1 MIRLK
6 SLDIM
11 RGLTVALMILVN
23 NGGEQNY
30 HILTHSKWNGLTP
43 CDLVFPFFL
52 FMMGMSTYLS
62 LRKTEFKPSLMIY
75 RKIAKRTILLFLIG
89 LSINWFDIIC
99 SGNGLD
105 FEHLRIWAVL
115 QRIALCY
122 GIVSLLAIHINQR
135 YFVHIILGIIIV
147 YMGILAFGN
156 GYAYDASVNIIA
168 QTDLHIF
175 GYDHLYHKSPVDPEG
190 LLSTLPAIAHT
201 MIGFLCCKYIS
212 IAGQDVHSKIKFLK
226 ISGLVMLT
234 LGFFLSLIG
243 FGINKRIW
251 SPSYVFVTC
260 GFAAWILSL
269 LIQWIDRG
277 ETCTEGKM
285 EINAEGKTEA
295 SAKGI
300 DGKNAERKTEANAEG
315 IDGKN
320 AEGMDG
326 KNAEGKTIRTKENPI
341 TVLFLSFGMNPLFLY
356 VLSEFLAIVFGTY
369 GIKDDL
375 LGFIRNAISDEYLVS
390 LTYALFFV
398 AIHAAMGIWMYRKKI
413 FIKL

>member
-62 LRKTEFKPSLMIY
+62 LRKTEFKPSLIIY

-89 LSINWFDIIC
+89 LSINWFDMIC

-105 FEHLRIWAVL
+105 FAHLRIWAVL

-147 YMGILAFGN
+147 YMGILSFGN

-168 QTDLHIF
+168 QADLHFF

-212 IAGQDVHSKIKFLK
+212 VAGQNVHSKIKFLK
-226 ISGLVMLT
+226 ICGLIMLI

-269 LIQWIDRG
+269 LIQWIDRS
-277 ETCTEGKM
+277 
-285 EINAEGKTEA
+285 EISAEG
-295 SAKGI
+295 
-300 DGKNAERKTEANAEG
+300 KTEANAEG
-315 IDGKN
+315 
-320 AEGMDG
+320 
-326 KNAEGKTIRTKENPI
+326 KTIKTKENPI
-341 TVLFLSFGMNPLFLY
+341 TVLFLSFGRNPLFLY
-356 VLSEFLAIVFGTY
+356 VLSEFLAIVFRTY

-375 LGFIRNAISDEYLVS
+375 LGLIRNVISDEYLVS

-398 AIHAAMGIWMYRKKI
+398 AIHAAMGIWMYQKKI

>member
-62 LRKTEFKPSLMIY
+62 LRKTKFKPSLMIY

-89 LSINWFDIIC
+89 LCINWFDMIC

-105 FEHLRIWAVL
+105 FAHLRIWAVL

-135 YFVHIILGIIIV
+135 YFIHIILGIIIG

-168 QTDLHIF
+168 QADLHFF

-212 IAGQDVHSKIKFLK
+212 IAGQNVHSKIKFLK
-226 ISGLVMLT
+226 ISGLVMLI

-277 ETCTEGKM
+277 E
-285 EINAEGKTEA
+285 INAEGKIEA
-295 SAKGI
+295 
-300 DGKNAERKTEANAEG
+300 NAERKT
-315 IDGKN
+315 IK
-320 AEGMDG
+320 
-326 KNAEGKTIRTKENPI
+326 TKENPI

-375 LGFIRNAISDEYLVS
+375 LGLIRNVISDEYLVS

-398 AIHAAMGIWMYRKKI
+398 AIHAAMGIWMYQKKI

>member
-1 MIRLK
+1 MNRLK
-6 SLDIM
+6 SLDVM

-23 NGGEQNY
+23 NGGEHNY
-30 HILTHSKWNGLTP
+30 SFLEHSKWNGLTP

-52 FMMGMSTYLS
+52 FMMGMSTFLS
-62 LRKTEFKPSLMIY
+62 LKKTEFKPSVAIY
-75 RKIAKRTILLFLIG
+75 RKIAKRTVLLFLIG
-89 LSINWFDIIC
+89 LGINWFDMIC
-99 SGNGLD
+99 NGGGLD
-105 FEHLRIWAVL
+105 FAHLRIWAVL

-122 GIVSLLAIHINQR
+122 GVVAMLAITLNHR
-135 YFVHIILGIIIV
+135 YFIHTIIGLIV
-147 YMGILAFGN
+147 IYMGILVFGN
-156 GYAYDASVNIIA
+156 GYAYDASINILA
-168 QTDLHIF
+168 QVDRSIF
-175 GYDHLYHKSPVDPEG
+175 GIDHLYHRSPVDPEG

-212 IAGQDVHSKIKFLK
+212 IADQNVHSKIKFLK
-226 ISGLVMLT
+226 ISGLIMLI

-260 GFAAWILSL
+260 GFAAWVLSL

-277 ETCTEGKM
+277 E
-285 EINAEGKTEA
+285 ISAEGKIEA
-295 SAKGI
+295 
-300 DGKNAERKTEANAEG
+300 
-315 IDGKN
+315 
-320 AEGMDG
+320 
-326 KNAEGKTIRTKENPI
+326 NAEGKTIKTKENPI

-375 LGFIRNAISDEYLVS
+375 LDLIRNVISDEYLVS

-398 AIHAAMGIWMYRKKI
+398 AIHAAMGIWMYQKKI

>member
-62 LRKTEFKPSLMIY
+62 LRKTEFKPSLIIY

-89 LSINWFDIIC
+89 LSINWFDMIC

-105 FEHLRIWAVL
+105 FAHLRIWAVL

-168 QTDLHIF
+168 QADLHFF

-212 IAGQDVHSKIKFLK
+212 IADQNVHSKIKFLK
-226 ISGLVMLT
+226 ISGLVMLI

-260 GFAAWILSL
+260 GFAAWVLSL

-277 ETCTEGKM
+277 E
-285 EINAEGKTEA
+285 INAEGKIEA
-295 SAKGI
+295 
-300 DGKNAERKTEANAEG
+300 NAERKT
-315 IDGKN
+315 IK
-320 AEGMDG
+320 
-326 KNAEGKTIRTKENPI
+326 TKENPI

-375 LGFIRNAISDEYLVS
+375 LGLIRNVISDEYLVS

-398 AIHAAMGIWMYRKKI
+398 AIHAAMGIWMYQKKI

>member
-11 RGLTVALMILVN
+11 RGLTVALMILFN

-62 LRKTEFKPSLMIY
+62 LRKTEFKPSLIIY

-89 LSINWFDIIC
+89 LSINWFDMVC

-105 FEHLRIWAVL
+105 FAHLRIWAVL

-168 QTDLHIF
+168 QADLHFF

-212 IAGQDVHSKIKFLK
+212 IADQNVHSKIKFLK
-226 ISGLVMLT
+226 ISGLIMLI

-251 SPSYVFVTC
+251 SPSYVFVSC
-260 GFAAWILSL
+260 GFAAWVLSL

-277 ETCTEGKM
+277 E
-285 EINAEGKTEA
+285 ISAEGKIEA
-295 SAKGI
+295 
-300 DGKNAERKTEANAEG
+300 
-315 IDGKN
+315 
-320 AEGMDG
+320 
-326 KNAEGKTIRTKENPI
+326 NAEGKTIKTKENPI

-375 LGFIRNAISDEYLVS
+375 LGLIRNVISDEYLVS

-398 AIHAAMGIWMYRKKI
+398 AIHAAMGIWMYQKKI

>member
-30 HILTHSKWNGLTP
+30 HILTHCKWNGLTP

-62 LRKTEFKPSLMIY
+62 LRKTEFKPSLIIY

-89 LSINWFDIIC
+89 LSINWFDMVC

-105 FEHLRIWAVL
+105 FAHLRIWAVL

-168 QTDLHIF
+168 QADLHFF

-212 IAGQDVHSKIKFLK
+212 IADQNVHSKIKFLK
-226 ISGLVMLT
+226 ISGLIMLI

-260 GFAAWILSL
+260 GFAAWVLSL

-277 ETCTEGKM
+277 E
-285 EINAEGKTEA
+285 ISAEGKIEA
-295 SAKGI
+295 
-300 DGKNAERKTEANAEG
+300 
-315 IDGKN
+315 
-320 AEGMDG
+320 
-326 KNAEGKTIRTKENPI
+326 NAEGKTIKTKENPI

-375 LGFIRNAISDEYLVS
+375 LDLIRNVISDEYLVS

-398 AIHAAMGIWMYRKKI
+398 AIHAAMGIWMYQKKI

>member
-89 LSINWFDIIC
+89 LSINWFDMIC

-105 FEHLRIWAVL
+105 FAHLRIWAVL

-168 QTDLHIF
+168 QADLHFF
-175 GYDHLYHKSPVDPEG
+175 GYGHLYHKSPVDPEG

-212 IAGQDVHSKIKFLK
+212 IAGQNVHSKIKFLK
-226 ISGLVMLT
+226 ISGLIMLI

-260 GFAAWILSL
+260 GFAAWGLSL

-277 ETCTEGKM
+277 E
-285 EINAEGKTEA
+285 ISAEGK
-295 SAKGI
+295 I
-300 DGKNAERKTEANAEG
+300 EANAEG
-315 IDGKN
+315 
-320 AEGMDG
+320 M
-326 KNAEGKTIRTKENPI
+326 TIKTKENPI

-375 LGFIRNAISDEYLVS
+375 LGLIRNIISDEYLVS

-398 AIHAAMGIWMYRKKI
+398 AIHAAMGIWMYQKKI

>member
-62 LRKTEFKPSLMIY
+62 LRKTEFKPSLIIY

-89 LSINWFDIIC
+89 LSINWFDMIC

-105 FEHLRIWAVL
+105 FAHLRIWAVL

-122 GIVSLLAIHINQR
+122 GTVSLLAIHINQR

-168 QTDLHIF
+168 QADLHFF

-212 IAGQDVHSKIKFLK
+212 IADQNVHSKIKFLK
-226 ISGLVMLT
+226 ISGLIMLI

-260 GFAAWILSL
+260 GFAAWVLSL

-277 ETCTEGKM
+277 E
-285 EINAEGKTEA
+285 ISAEGKIEA
-295 SAKGI
+295 
-300 DGKNAERKTEANAEG
+300 
-315 IDGKN
+315 
-320 AEGMDG
+320 
-326 KNAEGKTIRTKENPI
+326 NAEGKTIKTKENPI

-375 LGFIRNAISDEYLVS
+375 LDLIRNVISDEYLVS

-398 AIHAAMGIWMYRKKI
+398 AIHAAMGIWMYQKKI

>member
-1 MIRLK
+1 MIRIK

-62 LRKTEFKPSLMIY
+62 LRKTEFKPSLIIY
-75 RKIAKRTILLFLIG
+75 KKIAKRTILLFLIG
-89 LSINWFDIIC
+89 LSINWFDMIC

-105 FEHLRIWAVL
+105 FAHLRIWAVL

-135 YFVHIILGIIIV
+135 YFVHIILSIIIV

-168 QTDLHIF
+168 QADLHFF

-212 IAGQDVHSKIKFLK
+212 IAGQNVHSKIKFLK
-226 ISGLVMLT
+226 ISGLVMLI

-277 ETCTEGKM
+277 E
-285 EINAEGKTEA
+285 INAEGKIEA
-295 SAKGI
+295 
-300 DGKNAERKTEANAEG
+300 NAERKT
-315 IDGKN
+315 IK
-320 AEGMDG
+320 
-326 KNAEGKTIRTKENPI
+326 TKENPI
-341 TVLFLSFGMNPLFLY
+341 TLLFLSFGMNPLFLY

-375 LGFIRNAISDEYLVS
+375 LGLIRNVISDEYLVS

-398 AIHAAMGIWMYRKKI
+398 AIHAAMGIWMYQKKI

>member
-89 LSINWFDIIC
+89 LSINWFDMIC

-105 FEHLRIWAVL
+105 FAHLRIWAVL

-135 YFVHIILGIIIV
+135 YFIHIIIGIIIG

-168 QTDLHIF
+168 QADLHIF

-212 IAGQDVHSKIKFLK
+212 IAGQNVHSKIKFLK

-269 LIQWIDRG
+269 LIQWIDKG
-277 ETCTEGKM
+277 E
-285 EINAEGKTEA
+285 I
-295 SAKGI
+295 I
-300 DGKNAERKTEANAEG
+300 
-315 IDGKN
+315 
-320 AEGMDG
+320 
-326 KNAEGKTIRTKENPI
+326 AEGKTIKRKENPI

-369 GIKDDL
+369 GIKGDL
-375 LGFIRNAISDEYLVS
+375 LGLIRNAIPNEYLVS

>member
-30 HILTHSKWNGLTP
+30 HILAHSKWNGLTP

-62 LRKTEFKPSLMIY
+62 LRKTEFKPSLIIY

-89 LSINWFDIIC
+89 LSINWFDMIC

-105 FEHLRIWAVL
+105 FAHLRIWAVL

-168 QTDLHIF
+168 QADLHFF

-212 IAGQDVHSKIKFLK
+212 IADQNVHSKIKFLK
-226 ISGLVMLT
+226 ISGLIMLI

-260 GFAAWILSL
+260 GFAAWVLSL

-277 ETCTEGKM
+277 E
-285 EINAEGKTEA
+285 ISAEGKIEA
-295 SAKGI
+295 
-300 DGKNAERKTEANAEG
+300 
-315 IDGKN
+315 
-320 AEGMDG
+320 
-326 KNAEGKTIRTKENPI
+326 NAEGKTIKTKENPI

-375 LGFIRNAISDEYLVS
+375 LDLIRNVISDEYLVS

-398 AIHAAMGIWMYRKKI
+398 AIHAAMGIWMYQKKI

>member
-62 LRKTEFKPSLMIY
+62 LRKTKFKPSLIIY

-89 LSINWFDIIC
+89 LSFNWFDMIC

-105 FEHLRIWAVL
+105 FAHLRIWAVL

-168 QTDLHIF
+168 QADLHFF

-212 IAGQDVHSKIKFLK
+212 IAGQNVHSKIKFLK
-226 ISGLVMLT
+226 ISGLVMLI

-260 GFAAWILSL
+260 GFAAWVLSL

-277 ETCTEGKM
+277 E
-285 EINAEGKTEA
+285 ISAEGK
-295 SAKGI
+295 
-300 DGKNAERKTEANAEG
+300 NEANT
-315 IDGKN
+315 
-320 AEGMDG
+320 
-326 KNAEGKTIRTKENPI
+326 EGKTIKTKENPI

-375 LGFIRNAISDEYLVS
+375 LDLIRNVISDEYLVS

-398 AIHAAMGIWMYRKKI
+398 AIHAAMGIWMYQKKI

>member
-62 LRKTEFKPSLMIY
+62 LRKTEFKPSLIIY

-89 LSINWFDIIC
+89 LSINWFDMIC

-105 FEHLRIWAVL
+105 FAHLRIWAVL

-168 QTDLHIF
+168 QADLHFF

-190 LLSTLPAIAHT
+190 LLSTIPAIAHT

-212 IAGQDVHSKIKFLK
+212 IAGQTVESKIKVLK
-226 ISGLVMLT
+226 VAGLVMVA
-234 LGFFLSLIG
+234 LGFGLSLIG

-260 GFAAWILSL
+260 GFASWILGIL
-269 LIQWIDRG
+269 VQF
-277 ETCTEGKM
+277 
-285 EINAEGKTEA
+285 
-295 SAKGI
+295 I
-300 DGKNAERKTEANAEG
+300 DGRGAATDSAATGDSQKKPQKDN
-315 IDGKN
+315 IL
-320 AEGMDG
+320 
-326 KNAEGKTIRTKENPI
+326 IRG
-341 TVLFLSFGMNPLFLY
+341 LLAFGMNPLFLY
-356 VLSEFLAIVFGTY
+356 VMSEALAILFGSF
-369 GIKDDL
+369 GIKADIFAGIHSLITDDYV
-375 LGFIRNAISDEYLVS
+375 AS

-398 AIHAAMGIWMYRKKI
+398 AIHAVMGVWMYHKKI

>member
-1 MIRLK
+1 M
-6 SLDIM
+6 
-11 RGLTVALMILVN
+11 
-23 NGGEQNY
+23 
-30 HILTHSKWNGLTP
+30 
-43 CDLVFPFFL
+43 
-52 FMMGMSTYLS
+52 
-62 LRKTEFKPSLMIY
+62 
-75 RKIAKRTILLFLIG
+75 LFLIG
-89 LSINWFDIIC
+89 LSINWFDMIC

-105 FEHLRIWAVL
+105 FAHLRIWAVL

-168 QTDLHIF
+168 QADLHFF

-212 IAGQDVHSKIKFLK
+212 IAGQNVHSKIKFLK
-226 ISGLVMLT
+226 ISGLVMLI

-277 ETCTEGKM
+277 E
-285 EINAEGKTEA
+285 ISAEG
-295 SAKGI
+295 
-300 DGKNAERKTEANAEG
+300 KTEANAEG
-315 IDGKN
+315 
-320 AEGMDG
+320 
-326 KNAEGKTIRTKENPI
+326 KTIKTKENPI

-375 LGFIRNAISDEYLVS
+375 LGLIRNVISDEYLVS

-398 AIHAAMGIWMYRKKI
+398 AIHAAMGIWMYQKKI

>member
-62 LRKTEFKPSLMIY
+62 LRKTEFKPSLIIY

-89 LSINWFDIIC
+89 LSINWFDMIC

-105 FEHLRIWAVL
+105 FAHLRIWAVL

-168 QTDLHIF
+168 QADLHFF

-212 IAGQDVHSKIKFLK
+212 IAGQNVHSKIKFLK
-226 ISGLVMLT
+226 ISGLGMLI

-260 GFAAWILSL
+260 GFAAWVLSL

-277 ETCTEGKM
+277 E
-285 EINAEGKTEA
+285 ISAEGK
-295 SAKGI
+295 I
-300 DGKNAERKTEANAEG
+300 EANAE
-315 IDGKN
+315 
-320 AEGMDG
+320 E
-326 KNAEGKTIRTKENPI
+326 KTIKTKENPI

-375 LGFIRNAISDEYLVS
+375 LDLIRNVISDEYLVS

-398 AIHAAMGIWMYRKKI
+398 AIHAAMGIWMYQKKI

>member
-89 LSINWFDIIC
+89 LSINWFDMIC

-105 FEHLRIWAVL
+105 FAHLRIWAVL

-212 IAGQDVHSKIKFLK
+212 IAGQNVHSKIKFLK
-226 ISGLVMLT
+226 ISGLVMLI

-269 LIQWIDRG
+269 LIQWIDKG
-277 ETCTEGKM
+277 ETNAKRKE
-285 EINAEGKTEA
+285 EIIAEGKGE
-295 SAKGI
+295 I
-300 DGKNAERKTEANAEG
+300 
-315 IDGKN
+315 I
-320 AEGMDG
+320 
-326 KNAEGKTIRTKENPI
+326 AEGKTIKRKENPI

-375 LGFIRNAISDEYLVS
+375 LGLIRNAISDEYLVS

>member
-6 SLDIM
+6 SLDTM

-62 LRKTEFKPSLMIY
+62 LRKTEFKPSLIIY

-89 LSINWFDIIC
+89 LSINWFDMVC

-105 FEHLRIWAVL
+105 FAHLRIWAVL

-135 YFVHIILGIIIV
+135 YFVHIILSIIIV

-168 QTDLHIF
+168 QADLHFF

-212 IAGQDVHSKIKFLK
+212 IAGQNVHSKIKFLK
-226 ISGLVMLT
+226 ISGLVMLI

-260 GFAAWILSL
+260 GFAAWVLSL

-277 ETCTEGKM
+277 E
-285 EINAEGKTEA
+285 ISAEGKIEA
-295 SAKGI
+295 
-300 DGKNAERKTEANAEG
+300 NAERKT
-315 IDGKN
+315 I
-320 AEGMDG
+320 
-326 KNAEGKTIRTKENPI
+326 KTTENPI

-375 LGFIRNAISDEYLVS
+375 LGLIRNVISDEYLVS

-398 AIHAAMGIWMYRKKI
+398 AIHAAMGIWMYQKKI

>member
-62 LRKTEFKPSLMIY
+62 LRKTEFKPSLIIY

-89 LSINWFDIIC
+89 LSINWFDMIC

-105 FEHLRIWAVL
+105 FAHLRIWAVL

-168 QTDLHIF
+168 QADLHFF

-212 IAGQDVHSKIKFLK
+212 IADQNVHSKIKFLK
-226 ISGLVMLT
+226 ISGLIMLI

-260 GFAAWILSL
+260 GFAAWVLSL

-277 ETCTEGKM
+277 E
-285 EINAEGKTEA
+285 ISAEGK
-295 SAKGI
+295 
-300 DGKNAERKTEANAEG
+300 NEANT
-315 IDGKN
+315 
-320 AEGMDG
+320 
-326 KNAEGKTIRTKENPI
+326 EGKTIKTKENPI

-375 LGFIRNAISDEYLVS
+375 LGLIRNVISAEYLVS

-398 AIHAAMGIWMYRKKI
+398 AIHAAMGIWMYQKKI